1 MAFSFVQGD
10 FRKKMALSFSS
21 ILPLMILQQFSQDFL
36 HASLT
41 KNIYPKAWACIHFKT
56 SAQENQFKK
65 CTKWT
70 QMHLCVA
77 HTYTMDLHAPSR
89 TSLHTLTNTCSCTCG
104 KVKPHDPEKLLHIW
118 VGGFNN
124 WLQRET
130 ALKANC
136 FLPEWQA
143 SSSTWAQ
150 MRQLHNETHGIRIR
164 QQTAC

>member
-1 MAFSFVQGD
+1 MQLFILLQQIKWACGIFICPRGLQK
-10 FRKKMALSFSS
+10 KKMALSFSS

-104 KVKPHDPEKLLHIW
+104 KVKPHDPEKLLHI
-118 VGGFNN
+118 
-124 WLQRET
+124 
-130 ALKANC
+130 
-136 FLPEWQA
+136 
-143 SSSTWAQ
+143 
-150 MRQLHNETHGIRIR
+150 
-164 QQTAC
+164 